1 MTIKD
6 RIINAAVEIRMEDAS
21 EIIFQHSI
29 FAQVA
34 LPRSKPEGRVWERNF
49 KNASVVVEAGRIFNG
64 RKLVE
69 QPLPYGTK
77 PRLAL
82 IHINSEAVRTQCPQI
97 EVGHSVAEFLRRM
110 GLADQDG
117 RTYQSFKK
125 QMMALAASRLTI
137 GFNKNGKAVTINT
150 QPVSKFEAWLVN
162 NDRQEALWPGELTLS
177 TEYFESLI
185 EHAVPLDLRAI
196 SALSHSALALDI
208 YTFLARRL
216 HEMERPVKVPFVSFQ
231 EQFGQEYSNYQNFKK
246 KFLEAMKQVQAVY
259 PAAKIQQVTGGLVLN
274 PSHPPVKTIAKGH
287 RIGREAIKALP
298 SPNPTGNLTERT
310 LERFR
315 ALWAGLDVYACKDDF
330 DQWLS
335 DKEQKPVDYN
345 RAFFGFAKKWTKGK
359 VC

>member
-185 EHAVPLDLRAI
+185 EHAVPLDLRALR
-196 SALSHSALALDI
+196 SLKKSPLAIDI
-208 YTFLARRL
+208 YCWLTYRMSYLKGATPVTWAQL
-216 HEMERPVKVPFVSFQ
+216 HG
-231 EQFGQEYSNYQNFKK
+231 QFGADYGRLRDFKG
-246 KFLEAMKQVQAVY
+246 KFGVALRKVQTVY
-259 PAAKIQQVTGGLVLN
+259 PAVNLQVTDVGLTL
-274 PSHPPVKTIAKGH
+274 
-287 RIGREAIKALP
+287 LP
-298 SPNPTGNLTERT
+298 SKTHVPARGKT
-310 LERFR
+310 LSN
-315 ALWAGLDVYACKDDF
+315 K
-330 DQWLS
+330 
-335 DKEQKPVDYN
+335 
-345 RAFFGFAKKWTKGK
+345 
-359 VC
+359 